1 MTHPYKYGSLGYKE
15 IYCVRPRQCNIVF
28 QYTIHA
34 EEHKQGHSV
43 IAPGEYSQRDCLQ
56 PTGSF
61 PSNYVMEVFCSPNLP
76 YTYVIY
82 ALVPV
87 VLIKPNGASNIPL

>member
-1 MTHPYKYGSLGYKE
+1 MEVLDTKKF
-15 IYCVRPRQCNIVF
+15 IVSDQDNATF